1 MTEQEIAEIWSDYSI
16 DEVRGTVTF
25 RAVSNAN
32 FKEFFTAPIN
42 DDAAIREAA
51 RDAQEFQSSEWEKN
65 AVSEDW
71 EYSGEDGE

>member
-16 DEVRGTVTF
+16 DGGTVTF

-51 RDAQEFQSSEWEKN
+51 RDAQEFQSSEWEN
-65 AVSEDW
+65 NVEFEDW
-71 EYSGEDGE
+71 EYDDEDGE

>member
-32 FKEFFTAPIN
+32 FKDFFTAPID

-51 RDAQEFQSSEWEKN
+51 RDAQDFQSSEWEKN
-65 AVSEDW
+65 AFDD
-71 EYSGEDGE
+71 YDDEDGE

>member
-1 MTEQEIAEIWSDYSI
+1 MTEQEIAGIWNDYSI

-32 FKEFFTAPIN
+32 FKDFFTAPIN

-51 RDAQEFQSSEWEKN
+51 KDAQDFQSSEWEKN
-65 AVSEDW
+65 AVEDW
-71 EYSGEDGE
+71 DDEDGE